1 MGFLR
6 RNRFSVILILLVLIA
21 LGYFSYNA
29 GRPGSEPNAGRYF
42 VEALGPVQGV
52 ITSVGD
58 FFESIWRRYFNLVQA
73 AKENEKLALMV
84 DQMRQELAQTD
95 ELKQENERLRA
106 LLSLEQRHE
115 LPVVAAQVVG
125 GDPTGYF
132 RTVLISRGALGGVEP
147 LMPVVN
153 AAGVVGRVIWA
164 SPNYAKVLLLTDK
177 NSGVDVLVQR
187 TRARGIIT
195 GMDQGMLEMKY
206 ILHTAD
212 VRAGD
217 KLITSG
223 AAGVYPK
230 GMLVGYVTRAE
241 QKGKGVFLDVQ
252 AKPAVDFNR
261 LEDVLVI
268 LDRREL
274 PE

>member
-29 GRPGSEPNAGRYF
+29 GRPGSEPKAGRYL
-42 VEALGPVQGV
+42 VEALGPVQGAL
-52 ITSVGD
+52 TSVGD
-58 FFESIWRRYFNLVQA
+58 FFESIWRRYFSLVQA
-73 AKENEKLALMV
+73 AKENEKLSVMV
-84 DQMRQELAQTD
+84 EQMRQELAGAE

-132 RTVLISRGALGGVEP
+132 RTVLISRGELGGVKP

-177 NSGVDVLVQR
+177 NSGIDVLVQR
-187 TRARGIIT
+187 TRTRGIVT
-195 GMDQGMLEMKY
+195 GMDQDKLAMKY

-217 KLITSG
+217 KLVTSG

-230 GMLVGYVTRAE
+230 GLLVGYVTKSE
-241 QKGKGVFLDVQ
+241 HKGKGVFLDVE